1 MAWVRDVRA
10 QSDTDLRVL
19 VTSLAEAEAGLP
31 GVLAAGSARVVSL
44 LPEEP
49 DLEQVFLELTS

>member
-1 MAWVRDVRA
+1 MVAL
-10 QSDTDLRVL
+10 SDTDLRVL

-31 GVLAAGSARVVSL
+31 GALAAGSARVVSL